1 MPWHIET
8 DNPDCAGGFAV
19 VKDEDGTLVGCHDT
33 EASAQDQITALNISE
48 AEDRGPNGVDLTVNR
63 ETQSAAA
70 RGLRLHE
77 QGKSGDGIVPATVRD
92 AVRMARREEL
102 SEAKVRRMPAWFARH
117 EGDWTP
123 GTDDQPGEET
133 PGYVAWLLWGGD
145 PGRAWAERKV
155 REMDR
160 AAAEQSRSVMIDRD
174 GEEYVNLTARQKAM
188 AEAYE
193 DIAETFGRFDQ
204 SIGPDGAHYMVAD
217 DNPFIEEGMACGNC
231 VAFRG
236 GGACEWVQGEI
247 QPEGLCKLWVIAADK
262 LAGVE
267 PQPVPDYPAE
277 SEDDGEDGSDELQ
290 LIGAD
295 AEESAMPEIRI
306 ERAAPLARVEWRV
319 SGVPENKN
327 IKGYAA
333 VFNSMSQDLG
343 GFREIIAPGAFSNV
357 LARGADV
364 RLLYNHDD
372 GAVMARTKSGTL
384 ELVEDEVGLRIWA
397 RVDMA
402 DPDVQRVIPKMMRAD
417 VDQMSFAFTVEED
430 EWDESGGYPLRT
442 IRSVG
447 ELYEVSIVPFP
458 AYEATKAE
466 VYERA
471 RSEGRV
477 LVARA
482 TPTVAEPSPGGSES
496 QVDDDLGMGRSRSDE
511 GRIRAAKW
519 RARLSH
525 HRLNTR

>member
-1 MPWHIET
+1 MP
-8 DNPDCAGGFAV
+8 
-19 VKDEDGTLVGCHDT
+19 EDAHDQ
-33 EASAQDQITALNISE
+33 AH
-48 AEDRGPNGVDLTVNR
+48 AEQRGPYGVDLAVNA

-77 QGKSGDGIVPATVRD
+77 AGKSGDGIAPATVRD

-102 SEAKVRRMPAWFARH
+102 SEDKVRRMPAWFARH

-123 GTDDQPGEET
+123 GTDDQPGDET

-155 REMDR
+155 RELDR
-160 AAAEQSRSVMIDRD
+160 AAAEEDRTMTVERD
-174 GEEYVNLTARQKAM
+174 GDEYVTLTPRQKM
-188 AEAYE
+188 LAEQYE
-193 DIAETFGRFDQ
+193 QVAEHFGRFDQ
-204 SIGPDGAHYMVAD
+204 GIGPDGAHYMVAD
-217 DNPFIEEGMACGNC
+217 DNPFTDEGMACINC

-236 GGACEWVQGEI
+236 GGACEWVSGEI

-262 LAGVE
+262 LVGVE

-277 SEDDGEDGSDELQ
+277 SPDDAEGGSDELQ

-319 SGVPENKN
+319 SGVPDNKT
-327 IKGYAA
+327 IHGYAA
-333 VFNSMSQDLG
+333 VFNSMSHDLG
-343 GFREIIAPGAFSNV
+343 GFREVIAPGAFEKV
-357 LARGADV
+357 LSRGADV

-384 ELVEDEVGLRIWA
+384 ELVEDEVGLRVWA

-402 DPDVQRVIPKMMRAD
+402 DTDVQRVIPKMMRAD

-447 ELYEVSIVPFP
+447 ELFEVSIVPFP

-496 QVDDDLGMGRSRSDE
+496 QVDDLGMGRSRSDE